1 MRRVGMA
8 FAALSVLALAMFAAG
23 TLALNAARCG
33 RASAAR
39 RRG

>member
-8 FAALSVLALAMFAAG
+8 FAALSVLAAAVFAAG
-23 TLALNAARCG
+23 TRCG
-33 RASAAR
+33 T